1 MIRRQ
6 AEAVTLVLPVQPQFH
21 VAAFFRLQARLAV
34 FRKTLIKRRH
44 AKRRASRCRY
54 APVWRKSKAI
64 GRTARGFAAKF
75 TVAVVAHI
83 HLHRVR
89 AVAVAIAQ
97 RHGVLITI
105 LFAVR
110 NRGVG
115 QFVFAALKCSGKG
128 MVALLPFVLQQV
140 VAQLGF
146 RQIGRGLRFVFL
158 PRFID
163 RQTRA
168 PYRRPL
174 G

>member
-6 AEAVTLVLPVQPQFH
+6 AEAVALVLPVQPQFH
-21 VAAFFRLQARLAV
+21 IAAFFRLQARLAV
-34 FRKTLIKRRH
+34 FRKTLVQRGH
-44 AKRRASRCRY
+44 AKRRARRRRY
-54 APVWRKSKAI
+54 APVWRKRKAI
-64 GRTARGFAAKF
+64 RRTACGFAAKF
-75 TVAVVAHI
+75 AVAIVARI

-97 RHGVLITI
+97 RHGVLVTI
-105 LFAVR
+105 LFAVG
-110 NRGVG
+110 NRGID
-115 QFVFAALKCSGKG
+115 QFVFAALKSSGKG

-146 RQIGRGLRFVFL
+146 RQIGRGLRFIFL